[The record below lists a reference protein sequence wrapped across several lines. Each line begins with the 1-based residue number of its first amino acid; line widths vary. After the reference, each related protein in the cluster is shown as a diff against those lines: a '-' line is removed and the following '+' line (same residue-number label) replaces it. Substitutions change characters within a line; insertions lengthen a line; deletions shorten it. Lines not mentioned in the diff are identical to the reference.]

1 MIKIL
6 IGLSLLLLTGCSSVP
21 NREPD
26 LVNDRVN
33 IWYVSSE
40 YVQADNYSYPGL
52 AVEMILENTHDEPL
66 FFIAVVEYYIRAGQ
80 FIDDEYVISNG
91 RYDVGKYDDYYDS
104 DELWEDI
111 EPGESVRL
119 EYIFEFDTM
128 MPDADMLILDDN
140 NEIADVFMFEVD

>member
-21 NREPD
+21 DREPD

-40 YVQADNYSYPGL
+40 YVQVDNYSHPGL
-52 AVEMILENTHDEPL
+52 AIEMILENTSDAPL
-66 FFIAVVEYYIRAGQ
+66 SFITVVEYYIMAGQ
-80 FIDDEYVISNG
+80 MIDGELVTSNG

-119 EYIFEFDTM
+119 EYVFEFDTM
-128 MPDADMLILDDN
+128 MPDANMAILDDN
-140 NEIADVFMFEVD
+140 NGIADVFMFEVD